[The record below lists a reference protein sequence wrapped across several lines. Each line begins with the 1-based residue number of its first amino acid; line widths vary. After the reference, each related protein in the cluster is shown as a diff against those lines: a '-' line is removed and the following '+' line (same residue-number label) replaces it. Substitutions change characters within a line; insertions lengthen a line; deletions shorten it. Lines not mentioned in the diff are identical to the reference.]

1 MLGSIIFYK
10 VILFGIDNLSMEVAD
25 GVGGT
30 KDFFMD
36 AIQNALR

>member
-30 KDFFMD
+30 KDFLWM
-36 AIQNALR
+36 QYKML